1 MHNKSAS
8 PCKQTL
14 RWLDYSLKR
23 LIASQFLK
31 ALLQTIDGNVALVL
45 HQSADPDA
53 LGSAA
58 ALATLL
64 TVHSE
69 IHAQLFAESLNRSA
83 KNIAEAFKL
92 ELAAPEALADH
103 STIILV
109 DLNNVEQ
116 MGDLI
121 QYFPQKNVT
130 TFCIDHHVPH
140 KELSTLAQ
148 YLLYDDKIRSTA
160 ELVLQLWQ
168 ASGKVPSAE
177 TATLLATGLV
187 FDSRHFHIAVNSTF
201 NHFVT
206 LLNYGADYTFVL
218 NLLATPLDKSER
230 IARLKAARRVVIYDE
245 FGLLIAVTLIR
256 SYEASACRALIGVG
270 ADIVIACA
278 AKKDEVRISA
288 RCTEMV
294 NRDWNLDLAKNVMEP
309 LGELI
314 GGAGGGHP
322 TAAGAN
328 GKATSDHALGLAM
341 QLLRKTLKAH
351 RDTIQP
357 VLEQPD
363 DG

>member
-1 MHNKSAS
+1 M
-8 PCKQTL
+8 
-14 RWLDYSLKR
+14 KR
-23 LIASQFLK
+23 LNASQFLQ
-31 ALLQTIDGNVALVL
+31 ALLQTTNGKVALVL

-64 TVHSE
+64 SVHSK
-69 IHAQLFAESLNRSA
+69 IHAELFAESLNRSA
-83 KNIAEAFKL
+83 KNIADAFKL
-92 ELAAPEALADH
+92 EIAPPEELANH
-103 STIILV
+103 STIVLV

-116 MGDLI
+116 MGDLK
-121 QYFPQKNVT
+121 QYFSQKNVT

-140 KELSTLAQ
+140 KELATLAK
-148 YLLYDDKIRSTA
+148 YLLYDDQIRSTA

-168 ASGKVPSAE
+168 ASGKALSAE

-187 FDSRHFHIAVNSTF
+187 FDSRHFHIAINSTF
-201 NHFVT
+201 DHFVT
-206 LLNYGADYTFVL
+206 LLNHGADYALVL
-218 NLLATPLDKSER
+218 NLLSTLLDKSER
-230 IARLKAARRVVIYDE
+230 IARLKAAKRVVIYDE

-256 SYEASACRALIGVG
+256 SYEASACRALIGIG

-288 RCTEMV
+288 RCTDTV
-294 NRDWNLDLAKNVMEP
+294 NHDWNLDLAKDVMEP

-328 GKATSDHALGLAM
+328 GKATSDHAVGLAL

-351 RDTIQP
+351 RVTFQP
-357 VLEQPD
+357 VLEHRA